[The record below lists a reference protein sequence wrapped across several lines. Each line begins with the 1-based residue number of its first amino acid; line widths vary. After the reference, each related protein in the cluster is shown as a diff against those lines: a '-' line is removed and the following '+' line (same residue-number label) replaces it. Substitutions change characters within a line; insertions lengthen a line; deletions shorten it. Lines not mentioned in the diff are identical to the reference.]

1 MEKVVVKE
9 LKDIEKNTYKKM
21 QENPLKV
28 YNYRGVA
35 SIKTDVMRLNTLAR
49 KTAKQNDPEQAS
61 EYEYIQVNGKNLT
74 VEEAGKLEERAWE
87 HKETGET
94 ISNSEYVLMEAEGK
108 ARYKPTY
115 VVVREDGVEL
125 TPSLEQK
132 YRYGVDALPDS
143 SFPRTLKTLAE
154 VAEFKEGAKPVYR
167 NRAGDTLTPEEY
179 EEKGKPEGY
188 KLRGKLSYE
197 DAYDEVT
204 QVLFKGDYI
213 SKKQYD
219 RKSSNAKKNFALVDI
234 SPKRFSQLPISAK
247 ELYEPITETS
257 ELKPSEV
264 KRRIMRNRR
273 QGRQM
278 QGEVKIDTPDVFGD
292 VKTRGMSVTPVK
304 EGIQLNAL
312 IEFRNIDEAFANC
325 ILSFEIVVEE
335 IGEFRISPMQRRKN
349 DEMVEVLED
358 LKENYMA
365 LEQKLR

>member
-1 MEKVVVKE
+1 MLRDEDKVEQRVYDLKSGGHLQIVAGSLDAGKVARQIEVPESALKKMEKVVVKE

-94 ISNSEYVLMEAEGK
+94 ISNSEYVLMEAEEK

-125 TPSLEQK
+125 TPSLEESNQYTTIKSYRMKDAPEDAYARGSKKVIRAELKPK
-132 YRYGVDALPDS
+132 YRYGANMLPY

-154 VAEFKEGAKPVYR
+154 VAEFKKDAQVYR
-167 NRAGDTLTPEEY
+167 NRAGDTVTPEEY
-179 EEKGKPEGY
+179 EKMTEEEKKGY
-188 KLRGKLSYE
+188 KLIGMSYE

-247 ELYEPITETS
+247 NSMNPL
-257 ELKPSEV
+257 LKL
-264 KRRIMRNRR
+264 
-273 QGRQM
+273 
-278 QGEVKIDTPDVFGD
+278 
-292 VKTRGMSVTPVK
+292 
-304 EGIQLNAL
+304 LN
-312 IEFRNIDEAFANC
+312 
-325 ILSFEIVVEE
+325 
-335 IGEFRISPMQRRKN
+335 
-349 DEMVEVLED
+349 
-358 LKENYMA
+358 
-365 LEQKLR
+365 